1 VTSRP
6 SSVSLSRVGTDAPR
20 LLRLRADD
28 RLVEL
33 LRAGPGL
40 VDAHLEVPSR
50 ESVTSGERVRVEI
63 SFGALA
69 DEVELGGEVVA
80 VRPAEGGKPSTV
92 VIAIDRDDARRV
104 AYVRQVLGGER
115 NASARAHRRV
125 PVDFVV
131 RWRHGDAR
139 YTSRLRDISRG
150 GAFIISR
157 ALPDIGSELEIEI
170 RCDARAPT
178 LALDATVTW
187 VRREGEPVGFGVCFH
202 LANREIAAELSRVV
216 REREALAN

>member
-1 VTSRP
+1 VT
-6 SSVSLSRVGTDAPR
+6 LSRVSADAPR
-20 LLRLRADD
+20 VLRLRADD
-28 RLVEL
+28 RLIEL

-40 VDAHLEVPSR
+40 IDPHLEVPSR
-50 ESVTSGERVRVEI
+50 ETVVSGERVRVEI

-69 DEVELGGEVVA
+69 DEVDLGGEVIA

-115 NASARAHRRV
+115 NASARSHRRV

-150 GAFIISR
+150 GAFIVSR
-157 ALPDIGSELEIEI
+157 ALPEIGAELEVEI
-170 RCDARAPT
+170 RCDDARAAT
-178 LALDATVTW
+178 LAVDAIVTW
-187 VRREGEPVGFGVCFH
+187 VRREGDPVGFGVCFR
-202 LANREIAAELSRVV
+202 LPSREVAAELTRVV
-216 REREALAN
+216 RECEALAS

>member
-1 VTSRP
+1 VT
-6 SSVSLSRVGTDAPR
+6 LARVGADAPR
-20 LLRLRADD
+20 VLRLRADD

-33 LRAGPGL
+33 LRSGPGL

-50 ESVTSGERVRVEI
+50 ETVASGERVRVEI

-69 DEVELGGEVVA
+69 DEVDLGGEVVA
-80 VRPAEGGKPSTV
+80 VRPAEDGKPNTV
-92 VIAIDRDDARRV
+92 IIAIDRDDARRV

-115 NASARAHRRV
+115 NASARSHRRV

-150 GAFIISR
+150 GAFIVSR
-157 ALPDIGSELEIEI
+157 ALPEIGAELEVEI
-170 RCDARAPT
+170 RCDDARAPT
-178 LALDATVTW
+178 LAVDAVVTW
-187 VRREGEPVGFGVCFH
+187 VRREGDPVGFGVSFR
-202 LANREIAAELSRVV
+202 LPSREVAAELTRVV
-216 REREALAN
+216 REREALAC